1 MSQKRK
7 NFAVAW
13 FFVLPV
19 LALHFF
25 IVVIPVITGIYYS
38 FTDWQGVGKAKFIGL
53 SNYRQLFVSGSD
65 MVSALQN
72 NLKWLAFFITVPF
85 VLALFVAFMLSQ
97 IRRGHFFYRIVF
109 FIPYVLPSVIVATLW
124 RFLLDPDQGVV
135 HLFNQLGIPGF
146 SHALL
151 GEPST
156 VLWTLAAIDN
166 WHFWGFL
173 ATLFLVAMQSISV
186 ELYEAASLDGAGL
199 WHKFKHVT
207 IPGIRPTLIFM
218 LTMVSL
224 WSFLSFDYIWVLT
237 QGGPGGASQVLATV
251 LYKTAFSDFNAG
263 LAAAEGLT
271 MAGFAAICLVVFLI
285 LRKMGWE
292 I

>member
-1 MSQKRK
+1 
-7 NFAVAW
+7 
-13 FFVLPV
+13 
-19 LALHFF
+19 
-25 IVVIPVITGIYYS
+25 
-38 FTDWQGVGKAKFIGL
+38 
-53 SNYRQLFVSGSD
+53 
-65 MVSALQN
+65 
-72 NLKWLAFFITVPF
+72 
-85 VLALFVAFMLSQ
+85 
-97 IRRGHFFYRIVF
+97 
-109 FIPYVLPSVIVATLW
+109 
-124 RFLLDPDQGVV
+124 V

>member
-1 MSQKRK
+1 LSQKRK

>member
-109 FIPYVLPSVIVATLW
+109 FIP
-124 RFLLDPDQGVV
+124 
-135 HLFNQLGIPGF
+135 
-146 SHALL
+146 
-151 GEPST
+151 
-156 VLWTLAAIDN
+156 
-166 WHFWGFL
+166 
-173 ATLFLVAMQSISV
+173 
-186 ELYEAASLDGAGL
+186 
-199 WHKFKHVT
+199 
-207 IPGIRPTLIFM
+207 
-218 LTMVSL
+218 
-224 WSFLSFDYIWVLT
+224 
-237 QGGPGGASQVLATV
+237 
-251 LYKTAFSDFNAG
+251 
-263 LAAAEGLT
+263 
-271 MAGFAAICLVVFLI
+271 
-285 LRKMGWE
+285 
-292 I
+292 